1 MTFHELVK
9 TLYDRGCNLAD
20 VAVGRMM
27 DEIEAETGIWP
38 DWRAGRGYPP
48 GKGNPFPRAAA
59 RHYAEGQGL

>member
-27 DEIEAETGIWP
+27 DEIEEETGIWP
-38 DWRAGRGYPP
+38 DWDETVPDWVIENAGISKRSL
-48 GKGNPFPRAAA
+48 
-59 RHYAEGQGL
+59 GL

>member
-27 DEIEAETGIWP
+27 DEIEEETGIWP
-38 DWRAGRGYPP
+38 DWDETVPEWVIENAGISKRSL
-48 GKGNPFPRAAA
+48 
-59 RHYAEGQGL
+59 GL